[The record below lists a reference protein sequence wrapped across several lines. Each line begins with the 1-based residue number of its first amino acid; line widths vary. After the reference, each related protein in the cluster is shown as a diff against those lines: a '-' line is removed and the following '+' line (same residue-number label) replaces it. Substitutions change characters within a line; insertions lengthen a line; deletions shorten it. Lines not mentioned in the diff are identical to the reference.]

1 MLDMYTK
8 CGSLVD
14 ARRLFERTFIRDDV
28 VLWNTLILGYV
39 ESGEAQIA
47 LTLFDRMT
55 SEGCSPDA
63 RTFMV
68 AFKACTCRSEKEEG
82 KRVCG
87 KTVKLETMRK
97 AMEIH
102 SQAAKCGYDSDLF
115 VATTMIDMYAK
126 SGSLK
131 DAEKVFQEMKN
142 RDVVAWT
149 TMVLAY
155 AEQDASKH
163 LALELLDRMQR
174 EGCAPISLTYVAA
187 LKACASLAMEEEGE
201 KINGKVV
208 KVLSLERGAAIHSK
222 AEEQG
227 FDLDLLVMNAAVDMY
242 SKCGSMVDAG
252 KTFDRMVLRSVTSW
266 NTLMMGVTAR
276 LQILELLWL
285 LSRPLRICQR
295 CKVDG
300 NFTEKSAATVTSSMR
315 SSQILWWMFTASVEA

>member
-1 MLDMYTK
+1 
-8 CGSLVD
+8 
-14 ARRLFERTFIRDDV
+14 
-28 VLWNTLILGYV
+28 
-39 ESGEAQIA
+39 
-47 LTLFDRMT
+47 
-55 SEGCSPDA
+55 
-63 RTFMV
+63 MV
-68 AFKACTCRSEKEEG
+68 AFKACTCLSEKEEG

-126 SGSLK
+126 SGSLT

-242 SKCGSMVDAG
+242 SKCGNMVDAG
-252 KTFDRMVLRSVTSW
+252 RTFDRMVLRTVTSW
-266 NTLMMGVTAR
+266 NTLMMGYVENGEASMALSLFSRMQREGPAPNPGTFVAALKASANLSALQSGRQVHIEICRYGHEFHEIVANSLVDAYGKCGSMTRAHQQVTAAR
-276 LQILELLWL
+276 GTPSSCSPSSTNW
-285 LSRPLRICQR
+285 
-295 CKVDG
+295 K
-300 NFTEKSAATVTSSMR
+300 TKAASNQT
-315 SSQILWWMFTASVEA
+315 W